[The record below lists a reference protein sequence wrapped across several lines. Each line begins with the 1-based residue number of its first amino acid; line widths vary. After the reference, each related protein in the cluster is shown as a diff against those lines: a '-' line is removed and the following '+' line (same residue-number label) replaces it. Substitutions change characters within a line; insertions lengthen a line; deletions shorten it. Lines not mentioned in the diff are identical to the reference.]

1 MEQRTK
7 AAFSHFVSTTFTF
20 MQMNRTQAPV
30 FSCVLKGSVWL
41 GKKKRAQ
48 ISLEGLATISSSSN
62 QDWKFNIV
70 LSKVCTASGFNK
82 FTLALL
88 NLCKV
93 FFFKLLPNVF
103 LEREHSVI
111 EHTSIS
117 NSPWERE
124 PSLRKPIGILQEQPP
139 SVPACP
145 DCSSWWAFMRWI
157 QQLVGSTREKASY
170 LSTNLISK

>member
-1 MEQRTK
+1 M
-7 AAFSHFVSTTFTF
+7 
-20 MQMNRTQAPV
+20 
-30 FSCVLKGSVWL
+30 
-41 GKKKRAQ
+41 KRAQ
-48 ISLEGLATISSSSN
+48 LSLEGLATISSSSN

-111 EHTSIS
+111 EHTSVS
-117 NSPWERE
+117 SSPWERE
-124 PSLRKPIGILQEQPP
+124 PSLRKPIGILQEQPL
-139 SVPACP
+139 SVPACS
-145 DCSSWWAFMRWI
+145 DCSSRWTFIRWI
-157 QQLVGSTREKASY
+157 QQLVDSTTDRASY
-170 LSTNLISK
+170 LSINLI